1 MKKIILLFIGLIFC
15 SNSLAD
21 NHSIEPYRMNV
32 FTKWLFDNGH
42 HEYLEIN
49 KTFDK
54 QSAVCEAEP
63 KYSHLWYYNKCD
75 QRQYKSN
82 IKIKNNLKINIFEGW
97 IPENKIDEKK
107 NIITKLFY
115 TNFLN

>member
-1 MKKIILLFIGLIFC
+1 MEKAFRIILICLLFS

-21 NHSIEPYRMNV
+21 NHSIEPYRLNV

-63 KYSHLWYYNKCD
+63 KYSHLC
-75 QRQYKSN
+75 
-82 IKIKNNLKINIFEGW
+82 
-97 IPENKIDEKK
+97 
-107 NIITKLFY
+107 
-115 TNFLN
+115 